1 MNKSQLD
8 VEPKSSHDFVKNLE
22 LLESMD
28 ASIGDLREQ
37 IGFVDH
43 LFTLMGQYLI
53 PLTAEDMGL
62 LTTIK
67 TQLGKSKH

>member
-1 MNKSQLD
+1 
-8 VEPKSSHDFVKNLE
+8 
-22 LLESMD
+22 MD
-28 ASIGDLREQ
+28 ASIGDLRER